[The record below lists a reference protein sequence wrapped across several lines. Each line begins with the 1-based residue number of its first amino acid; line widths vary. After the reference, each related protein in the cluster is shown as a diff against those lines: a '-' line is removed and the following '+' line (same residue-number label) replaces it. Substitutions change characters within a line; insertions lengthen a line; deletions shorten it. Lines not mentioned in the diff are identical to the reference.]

1 MKGNSAR
8 GQDSTESCELYVKS
22 WMKGK
27 IQRATV
33 IISFKK
39 NHDKLKV
46 PAILGSDDLISEYL
60 MNKSVFW
67 RKQSGLK
74 HALGMRWNM

>member
-1 MKGNSAR
+1 
-8 GQDSTESCELYVKS
+8 V
-22 WMKGK
+22 KGK

-39 NHDKLKV
+39 SPEKIMINRLKV

-60 MNKSVFW
+60 MNKSVF
-67 RKQSGLK
+67 
-74 HALGMRWNM
+74 